1 MRIAVYNQ
9 KGGVGKT
16 SIGCALGTMFAD
28 GIVTNESSTKFSPA
42 FGTNAIVG
50 IDDGEAFPTYGP
62 EINIL
67 YECGGYFD
75 ERLAV
80 LFDNV
85 DLIVVPFMDYNKLPV
100 DNVNDWHITYEKTI
114 RPIVEKLGKPVAF
127 VHNLARAKSQKQQ
140 IARYRHVVE
149 AIPLTSYHHIGSNSI
164 LNNIIDSGIGPID
177 AYENAPAVHKAN
189 IKKSILRL
197 CDEIIARAK
206 EVSA

>member
-42 FGTNAIVG
+42 FPPGSILG
-50 IDDGEAFPTYGP
+50 IDDGEPFPTYAP
-62 EINIL
+62 TVDIL

-85 DLIVVPFMDYNKLPV
+85 DLIVVPYMDYNKPPL
-100 DNVNDWHITYEKTI
+100 DNVNDWHITYNQTI
-114 RPIVEKLGKPVAF
+114 KPITEKLGKPVAF
-127 VHNLARAKSQKQQ
+127 VHNLARAKNQKQQ
-140 IARYRHVVE
+140 IKQYRHVIEQLPRV
-149 AIPLTSYHHIGSNSI
+149 SYHHIGSSAV
-164 LNNIIDSGIGPID
+164 LNNIIDSGIGPLQ
-177 AYENAPAVHKAN
+177 AYEMAHAQKAQ